1 MTDIGNN
8 LNVNGRIKA
17 TKQAVTQGDV
27 PVLESD
33 GRLPEQF
40 MTAGILNG
48 DISADAT
55 DSTIGITYQRVGE
68 DDGTVTLSGASTSRA
83 GLMTAADKT
92 KLDNLGAFQSFSIVE
107 SLPSTDISTNTI
119 YLVLK
124 SSGASGNL
132 YDEYIYVN
140 GAWEHIGDTA
150 LQISIDQTPTQISI
164 GDTTLQI
171 ASGTQ
176 VGLMSASDKST
187 LDLLKNSKPVAGT
200 GLELASDGKTINHE
214 NTIAA
219 RTSNLGSST
228 QIPVIR
234 YDSEGHITYGSTVTV
249 YPPTTVGRNG
259 QVWTSDGS
267 GQGKWADIETGV
279 DIDVDSALST
289 TSTNP
294 VQNKIITAKVN
305 ELESNKQDPIIG
317 GTGLDIASDGKTIN
331 HENSIA
337 ARTSNLGSAT
347 SIPVLRYDA
356 QGHITYGSSVNVYPP
371 TSIGNSGEV
380 WVSDGSGTGAW
391 KKLITISTSDPSGG
405 SNGDLWFKYE

>member
-8 LNVNGRIKA
+8 LNVNGKIKA
-17 TKQAVTQGDV
+17 TRQAVSQGDV
-27 PVLESD
+27 PVLESN
-33 GRLPEQF
+33 GRLPEQV
-40 MTAGILNG
+40 MTAGILKGN
-48 DISADAT
+48 ISADAT
-55 DSTIGITYQRVGE
+55 DSTIDITYQCVGE
-68 DDGTVTLSGASTSRA
+68 DDEIVTLSGASTSRA
-83 GLMTAADKT
+83 GLMTATDKT

-124 SSGASGNL
+124 GSGASGNL

-150 LQISIDQTPTQISI
+150 LQINIDQTPTQISI
-164 GDTTLQI
+164 GGTTLQI
-171 ASGTQ
+171 ASDTQ

-214 NTIAA
+214 NTITA

-228 QIPVIR
+228 QIPIIR

-249 YPPTTVGRNG
+249 YPPTTAGRSG

-294 VQNKIITAKVN
+294 VQNKVITNA
-305 ELESNKQDPIIG
+305 LEDKQDSIVA

-331 HENSIA
+331 HENTVT

-347 SIPVLRYDA
+347 SIPILRYDA

-371 TSIGNSGEV
+371 TTIGNSGEV

-391 KKLITISTSDPSGG
+391 KKLVTISTSNPSGG